1 MEVDPV
7 CGMEVE
13 PRETTGSYALDG
25 HKYFFCST
33 YCLDAFKQSPGKYV
47 GEQPKASAGHY
58 AAVAAKPRVAH
69 GADPRMPLPSPSPS
83 GSAVEYTCPM
93 HPEIVRPEP
102 GSCPICGMN
111 LEPRMP
117 AAAED
122 NRELADMKRR
132 FWASAIITAF
142 LVIAGMSD
150 LAFPETVERFISP
163 KALAW
168 AEFLLATPVIM
179 R

>member
-25 HKYFFCST
+25 HEYFFCST
-33 YCLDAFKQSPGKYV
+33 RCLDTFKQNPGKYV

-93 HPEIVRPEP
+93 HPEIVRPRARQLP
-102 GSCPICGMN
+102 
-111 LEPRMP
+111 
-117 AAAED
+117 
-122 NRELADMKRR
+122 
-132 FWASAIITAF
+132 
-142 LVIAGMSD
+142 D
-150 LAFPETVERFISP
+150 LRDES
-163 KALAW
+163 
-168 AEFLLATPVIM
+168 
-179 R
+179 